1 MEKDKKQ
8 HVITIEDRNKFS
20 ATGIEKVLSSSPT
33 LICVVSSCGSLYIN
47 GNDLKIT
54 DFSVSLGNFSFTG
67 CVNSIKY
74 TQAKTPIVK
83 KLFK

>member
-8 HVITIEDRNKFS
+8 HVITMEDRNKFS
-20 ATGIEKVLSSSPT
+20 ATGIEKVLTSSPT
-33 LICVVSSCGSLYIN
+33 LISVVSSCGTLTIC

-54 DFSVSLGNFSFTG
+54 DFSQSLGNFSFVG
-67 CVNSIKY
+67 SITSLKY
-74 TQAKTPIVK
+74 NQAKTPLVK

>member
-8 HVITIEDRNKFS
+8 HLITIEDRNKFS

-33 LICVVSSCGSLYIN
+33 LICVISSCGTLCIN
-47 GNDLKIT
+47 GSDLKIT
-54 DFSVSLGNFSFTG
+54 DFSLSQGNFSFTG

-74 TQAKTPIVK
+74 NQAKTPIVK